1 MTDFRMPDSWY
12 DPPDDPCEECD
23 GEGCGLC
30 DKQIASELR
39 WSTDP
44 RV

>member
-23 GEGCGLC
+23 GEGCRMC
-30 DKQIASELR
+30 VAELAYE
-39 WSTDP
+39 WAMSTDP